1 LEGIFRQC
9 VELDCGELEPGLASA
24 GEAWRKVLPDDVHV
38 IRMLSPRAVHV
49 HAPRAPLVKDMVIK
63 LMLPRPDTGWRR
75 LTQRLDRSRS
85 HRAHLWGHRLRA
97 IGIDTPRPLGFLERA
112 TTPARFV
119 SSAVTE

>member
-1 LEGIFRQC
+1 MGYQAPVEVRDLRAVEWQGEHRPELVNLEGIFRQV
-9 VELDCGELEPGLASA
+9 VELDLAELEPGLASA
-24 GEAWRKVLPDDVHV
+24 GEAWRKVLPDDVHI

-85 HRAHLWGHRLRA
+85 HRAH
-97 IGIDTPRPLGFLERA
+97 
-112 TTPARFV
+112 
-119 SSAVTE
+119 